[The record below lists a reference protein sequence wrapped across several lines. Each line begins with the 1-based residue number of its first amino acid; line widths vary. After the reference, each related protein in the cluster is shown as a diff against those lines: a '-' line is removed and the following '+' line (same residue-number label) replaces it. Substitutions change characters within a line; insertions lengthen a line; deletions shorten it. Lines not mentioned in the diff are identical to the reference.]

1 MLKIEPVT
9 GLNNKKVKSAKLRF
23 PFPQSG
29 LSVYIIG
36 ASLLIAGFWTLV
48 FYPAAMSPDSLTQWA
63 EAQSNNY
70 TDWHP
75 LGMTLL
81 MRMVIRL
88 MDGLPVNS
96 QVAMFAFLQGTLF
109 WLAIFYTVVT
119 FVSSARLKIALLL
132 TIPFYY
138 PLWLYTVTLWKDVWA
153 ATWLLLFVCELYR
166 LLYKDGPPRWHFRAC
181 ILLGSLSLLTR
192 YNTLLAFLIMGLA
205 VVALRPLLTK
215 KKGWLKSGGLIA
227 TILILSALITTLI
240 NSLVPQLHYGN
251 FNNLYLSYDLVGTLH
266 FIQPQEDLT
275 RLATA
280 TYKQYGAEKM
290 LKAIEGYSCSL
301 PNMNYL
307 IWGDNPPFGQDA
319 MLASDS
325 AIKDLPGLAISHPLA
340 FFQHKICV
348 LDGLLNVSNKA
359 INYPH
364 NYNIYPNSMSLVEDS
379 RLPGLNQFVV
389 SLLGVFSSTDSWFI
403 LPYRN
408 GLVLI
413 LALLACIIRL
423 ALVRR
428 VEPNIVPAIFLL
440 IVGIAYFLPYTFTVP
455 GSDWRYL
462 LFCNISWMLSLAITA
477 GCFVSNFS
485 DWFRLRFQSRQNPRL
500 DAQILE

>member
-1 MLKIEPVT
+1 
-9 GLNNKKVKSAKLRF
+9 
-23 PFPQSG
+23 
-29 LSVYIIG
+29 
-36 ASLLIAGFWTLV
+36 
-48 FYPAAMSPDSLTQWA
+48 
-63 EAQSNNY
+63 
-70 TDWHP
+70 
-75 LGMTLL
+75 
-81 MRMVIRL
+81 
-88 MDGLPVNS
+88 
-96 QVAMFAFLQGTLF
+96 
-109 WLAIFYTVVT
+109 
-119 FVSSARLKIALLL
+119 
-132 TIPFYY
+132 
-138 PLWLYTVTLWKDVWA
+138 
-153 ATWLLLFVCELYR
+153 
-166 LLYKDGPPRWHFRAC
+166 
-181 ILLGSLSLLTR
+181 
-192 YNTLLAFLIMGLA
+192 
-205 VVALRPLLTK
+205 
-215 KKGWLKSGGLIA
+215 
-227 TILILSALITTLI
+227 
-240 NSLVPQLHYGN
+240 
-251 FNNLYLSYDLVGTLH
+251 
-266 FIQPQEDLT
+266 
-275 RLATA
+275 
-280 TYKQYGAEKM
+280 
-290 LKAIEGYSCSL
+290 
-301 PNMNYL
+301 MNYL
-307 IWGDNPPFGQDA
+307 TWGDNPPFGQDA